1 MFISLLGTYL
11 GVVLLS
17 YMLTMLMLLMSCLR
31 RVYQRSHRFTP
42 KLSSKSFV
50 LLSLTFRSMIHS
62 DLIFVLWCEVR
73 VQLHSFLC
81 RYPYVPVPFVKKTF
95 LSLLKCLGI
104 FVKNQQTLSER
115 IYFCTFQFYSI
126 DLSCLYFYQY
136 HSLDYWS
143 FVVHF
148 ESKSMSSPISSFF
161 KTVLAIPYEF

>member
-1 MFISLLGTYL
+1 
-11 GVVLLS
+11 
-17 YMLTMLMLLMSCLR
+17 MLLMSCLR

-136 HSLDYWS
+136 QSWLLKLCSTFWIKKHEFSNFLLFQNS
-143 FVVHF
+143 FSYSIWILEPAWQF
-148 ESKSMSSPISSFF
+148 PQKSQLGFWQR
-161 KTVLAIPYEF
+161 LNL